1 MIDKLKLGKMIAL
14 QRKSCE
20 LTQKELADLLHV
32 SYQAVSKW
40 ELGQSLP
47 SVDMLCD
54 IATILNITV
63 DYLLHADEIDN
74 RDICYQDTGLDTVRL
89 YNIKD
94 QINQMISADPHLLY
108 AHYTQPVILKEDIE
122 QNNKNPVYALITNVP
137 GSKMRLAKE
146 RGYDR
151 EICADLVA
159 HAINHMLTT
168 GLRPTVL
175 QAHMVCGNNAE
186 QQMLAMAKAFKET
199 CEENQVIF
207 AGMEI
212 SAQPVNYL
220 AGEYELSVALL
231 GSGDQTDLITGNK
244 VQEGDVLIAIKT
256 EGIESSSFP
265 FIRVMLERKPQ
276 LAYAKINEQDYFLDE
291 ILKPNCAYTKEIEEL
306 CKRGILNYVVRLS
319 CSFLSSY
326 WMTHIPSDL
335 GAVINLSE
343 LKVDETYQFIAGLD
357 LLGKRFLPYRFS
369 MGYGM
374 IVIVPKERAQ
384 ETLDVIHKNHEANV
398 IGYIRKW
405 NDKLPNNHL
414 MTEGKIKW

>member
-319 CSFLSSY
+319 CSFLSPY